1 MATEHHNQPDALTD
15 FLEISNYI
23 FCAIFALEMVLKL
36 FALGLDYFS
45 DNFNCFDCLIVIISF
60 LEIALGGGGL
70 SVLRMLRL
78 VRVFRL
84 VKFLPELQRQIAIMG
99 ETLGSVF
106 SFLVLLALFIFI
118 FAVLGMFLFGNKM
131 TYDEEDE
138 YGAFKSTSRK
148 NYDTLLWALVTIF
161 QTLTLEDWNAGM
173 YDKVRG
179 WNSQVAA
186 LYDIILIMLGN
197 YIMFNLFVAILIDG
211 FGDAPEEEE
220 EADAE

>member
-1 MATEHHNQPDALTD
+1 MATEHHNQPDGLTT
-15 FLEISNYI
+15 FLAITNLI
-23 FCAIFALEMVLKL
+23 FCIIFAVEMLLKQ
-36 FALGLDYFS
+36 FALGMEYFS

-60 LEIALGGGGL
+60 LELAMGGGGL

-78 VRVFRL
+78 VRVFKL
-84 VKFLPELQRQIAIMG
+84 VKFLPELQRQFAIMG
-99 ETLGSVF
+99 ETLGSVL